1 MAYRLVLAVLLLV
14 SLLDAAVLEIAGV
27 ETGNVV
33 EFSSSGGGA
42 AASGT
47 NVRTGDY
54 CLDLPSGAFVTRT
67 FTSSSE
73 VRWRFYWRLSTAPS
87 SQSPIAN
94 FRDVGGT
101 KLAELFL
108 NSDRTLSVLAS
119 GGSTANGSTAMTL
132 NTYERIEFRYKAGSG
147 ANAEAEVLLEGV
159 SEATDNTGTG
169 TNNATT
175 MNLEARVAEGAVAK
189 ADDLRI
195 DSGTVWPGAGQI
207 EAMRPNA
214 VGDEDFWTNT
224 FAEIDDDPLNDGTSR
239 VAPGSGSTPFVN
251 NLTTISSVGTI
262 NHVRIGAR
270 ANRGNGGG
278 REHYIRADNG
288 GTPENSGDLV
298 LGTGVAYYT
307 FDPTTEVP
315 STQGELDSFQ
325 AGADQSAAGGRLM
338 TVTELYVMVDY
349 TPGAA
354 PAAPKRLPLM
364 GVGG

>member
-54 CLDLPSGAFVTRT
+54 CLD
-67 FTSSSE
+67 
-73 VRWRFYWRLSTAPS
+73 RLSTAPS

-298 LGTGVAYYT
+298 LGTGGT
-307 FDPTTEVP
+307 RVP
-315 STQGELDSFQ
+315 PED
-325 AGADQSAAGGRLM
+325 A
-338 TVTELYVMVDY
+338 
-349 TPGAA
+349 
-354 PAAPKRLPLM
+354 
-364 GVGG
+364 